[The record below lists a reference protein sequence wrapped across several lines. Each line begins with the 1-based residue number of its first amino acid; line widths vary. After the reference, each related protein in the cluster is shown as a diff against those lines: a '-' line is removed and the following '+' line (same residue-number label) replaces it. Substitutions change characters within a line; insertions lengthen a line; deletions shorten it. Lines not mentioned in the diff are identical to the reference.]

1 MKEIQADDFYV
12 ADRSFKDCDEKEVQG
27 EKVVK
32 SCPADVEK
40 ISEEQGIEKEEEIS
54 CYYCE

>member
-1 MKEIQADDFYV
+1 MKEIQADDLDV
-12 ADRSFKDCDEKEVQG
+12 ADRSFNNSDEKEVQS
-27 EKVVK
+27 EQIVK

-54 CYYCE
+54 C